1 MADVVNAV
9 ADVDVV
15 IAGAVGLEG
24 GRQWRVIVAKKN
36 AHAWKREHSTY
47 SGDKRQGFLKPRN
60 HPRYPQMIH
69 MIRTGRP

>member
-24 GRQWRVIVAKKN
+24 GRQWRVIVAKKKCSRME
-36 AHAWKREHSTY
+36 A
-47 SGDKRQGFLKPRN
+47 
-60 HPRYPQMIH
+60 
-69 MIRTGRP
+69 RTFHLFGG